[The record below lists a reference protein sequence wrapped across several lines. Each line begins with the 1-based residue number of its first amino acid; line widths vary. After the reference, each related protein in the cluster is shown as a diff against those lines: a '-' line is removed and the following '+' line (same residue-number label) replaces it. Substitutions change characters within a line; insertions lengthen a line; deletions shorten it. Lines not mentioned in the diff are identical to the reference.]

1 MRRAR
6 FNCIASDSGDER
18 ESHDWRLPA
27 AIASVHRNGDAGQ
40 GGGEFHA
47 DFRSAKLKDDAV
59 GVLQLDTAGA
69 SGQRATGP
77 GSAIAAG
84 DVAGTAQI
92 QCATDKLGGRGTN
105 GGAEARARDLEGVIP
120 ATECKHALAAA
131 YTDDEPR
138 LGKHDAHRSGFRL

>member
-1 MRRAR
+1 MRRAG
-6 FNCIASDSGDER
+6 FNCIASDPGDEW

-59 GVLQLDTAGA
+59 GVLQLDPAGA

-77 GSAIAAG
+77 GSATDAG
-84 DVAGTAQI
+84 DVAGATQI
-92 QCATDKLGGRGTN
+92 QCSTDKLGGRGTN
-105 GGAEARARDLEGVIP
+105 GGAEARTRDLEGAIP
-120 ATECKHALAAA
+120 ATEGKHALAA
-131 YTDDEPR
+131 T
-138 LGKHDAHRSGFRL
+138 H